1 MKVRELT
8 FAVCAVL
15 LLAGLGR
22 AQDAKPTD
30 KQAAPP
36 AMSAE
41 EKAMMEAWQKFA
53 TPGDAH
59 KKMESMV
66 GTWDAEVTSWMSPN
80 QPPTKS
86 RGTAEHRLV
95 LGGRFVEQRFKGDMM
110 GQPFEGLGY
119 MGYDNFKKKYVNT
132 WMDNMSTAVMV
143 SEGTFDDSGKVMTS
157 TATMDDFMTGKKA
170 DIRMVSTTVSPDEE
184 LFEMFGPDPSGKE
197 VKQMEIRYR
206 RRK

>member
-8 FAVCAVL
+8 FAACGVL
-15 LLAGLGR
+15 LLAGLSA
-22 AQDAKPTD
+22 AQETKPAD
-30 KQAAPP
+30 KPAAPP

-41 EKAMMEAWQKFA
+41 EKAMQEAWQKFA
-53 TPGDAH
+53 TPGEAH
-59 KKMESMV
+59 NKLQDMV
-66 GTWDAEVTSWMSPN
+66 GTWDAEVTMWMGP
-80 QPPTKS
+80 QPEKS
-86 RGTAEHRLV
+86 KGVSEHRLV
-95 LGGRFVEQRFKGDMM
+95 LGGRFIEQRFKSEMM

-143 SEGTFDDSGKVMTS
+143 SEGTFDASGKVMTS

-170 DIRMVSTTVSPDEE
+170 NVRMVSTTVSPDEE
-184 LFEMFGPDPSGKE
+184 LFEMFGPDPTGKE